1 MIRAKSVL
9 FGLGLLIASPLL
21 AHEIPSEVVARTLAR
36 SDGNSFQLVM
46 RVPLNSMRDVEV
58 PEFGPGYLDIAE
70 LEPRLDDLAAQWI
83 APFVAVYE
91 NGARLPPPV
100 VSGTQISLPSDKSF
114 THIDRALARIAE
126 SRPANA
132 ERLVWDQVMFDVR
145 LDFPI
150 RSEESEFSL
159 RAGLGHL
166 AERVLLTLQFYLA
179 DGTIRAYQFSE
190 DPGLI
195 ILDPSWFQAA
205 WQFVQLGFV
214 HILDG
219 PDHLLFLFC
228 LVIPLRRFKPLALIV
243 TAFTVAHSITLIGSA
258 LEFAPDALW
267 FPPLVEAL
275 IAVSIVYMALENIV
289 GTVGHRWLVALG
301 FGLIHG
307 FGFSFALRETLQFAG
322 GHLVTSLVAFNVG
335 VELGQLFAL
344 ALLVPAL
351 ALLFRYVVAERVGTI
366 ILSAFA
372 AHEAWHWTIERGDV
386 LAQYDVGWVEWL
398 PAALA
403 WAGLVAAGLAGA
415 RSYQRRRAARLA
427 AESAESDCD

>member
-1 MIRAKSVL
+1 MIRAKSFL
-9 FGLGLLIASPLL
+9 CSLGLLLASSAA
-21 AHEIPSEVVARTLAR
+21 AHEIPSEVVARTLVRAEG
-36 SDGNSFQLVM
+36 DSFQLVI
-46 RVPLNSMRDVEV
+46 RLPLNSMRDVEV
-58 PEFGPGYLDIAE
+58 PEFGPGYLDVAA
-70 LEPRLDDLAAQWI
+70 LEPRLADLAAQWI
-83 APFVAVYE
+83 VPFVEVYE
-91 NGARLPPPV
+91 NGERLPPPI

-114 THIDRALARIAE
+114 TDIDRALAHIAE
-126 SRPANA
+126 AKPANA
-132 ERLVWDQVMFDVR
+132 ERLVWDQVMFDVH

-150 RSEESEFSL
+150 ASAESEFSL

-166 AERVLLTLQFYLA
+166 AERVSLTLQFYLA
-179 DGTIRAYQFSE
+179 DGTARAYQFSE
-190 DPGLI
+190 DPGLV

-205 WQFVQLGFV
+205 WHFVQLGFV

-228 LVIPLRRFKPLALIV
+228 LVIPLRRFKPLVLIV

-258 LEFAPDALW
+258 LDFAPDALW

-289 GTVGHRWLVALG
+289 GTARHRWVVALG

-322 GHLVTSLVAFNVG
+322 GHLITSLVAFNVG

-351 ALLFRYVVAERVGTI
+351 ALLFRFVVAERLGTI

-372 AHEAWHWTIERGDV
+372 AHEAWHWTMERGDV
-386 LAQYDVGWVEWL
+386 LGQYDVGWAEWL
-398 PAALA
+398 PAVLA
-403 WAGLVAAGLAGA
+403 WAALVAAGLAGA
-415 RSYQRRRAARLA
+415 RLYRGRQAVRSA
-427 AESAESDCD
+427 AESAKSDSD